1 MRVIR
6 NNKAMLAFLKV
17 LKERASGGSQEIELK
32 VKAILDDVRRN
43 GDKAVLRYTKAFDF
57 LKAKGLRIR
66 PDEISRYAGRADAKV
81 VRALKLSAKRI
92 KAFHEIQKEESWTF
106 SEGDATLGQLIRP
119 IGRIGVYIPGGKAS
133 YPSTVLMN
141 VIPAQVAGVKE
152 IALCVPTPKGEI
164 NSYVMAAI
172 KLLGI
177 KEVYRVGGAQAIGAM
192 AYGTKTIKKVDKIVG
207 PGNIYVATA
216 KKMVFGIVDIDII
229 AGPSEILIIA
239 DDSANPAFVAA
250 DLLGQAEHDEFA
262 SSILI
267 TDSRRL
273 ADAVDE
279 ELERQVG
286 RLKRKEIA
294 RKSIDNYGA
303 IIITK
308 DIKDAAEL
316 SNHIAPE
323 HLEVMTEEP
332 MNVLPMIK
340 NAGAIFLGEWTPEA
354 LGDYSAGP
362 NHTLPTGGTAR
373 FSSPLGVYDF
383 VKRSSLLS
391 FTKDGFSK
399 LAETVKTIA
408 SVEGLNAH
416 ESTIT
421 IRERVRNGYW
431 RTKRD

>member
-1 MRVIR
+1 
-6 NNKAMLAFLKV
+6 
-17 LKERASGGSQEIELK
+17 
-32 VKAILDDVRRN
+32 
-43 GDKAVLRYTKAFDF
+43 
-57 LKAKGLRIR
+57 
-66 PDEISRYAGRADAKV
+66 
-81 VRALKLSAKRI
+81 
-92 KAFHEIQKEESWTF
+92 
-106 SEGDATLGQLIRP
+106 LIRP
-119 IGRIGVYIPGGKAS
+119 IERIGVYIPGGKAS

-152 IALCVPTPKGEI
+152 IALCVPTPRGEI
-164 NSYVMAAI
+164 NPYVMAAI

-216 KKMVFGIVDIDII
+216 KKMVFGIVDIDMI

-267 TDSRRL
+267 TDSRRV
-273 ADAVDE
+273 ADAVDKE
-279 ELERQVG
+279 VGRQVG

-340 NAGAIFLGEWTPEA
+340 NAGAIFVGEWTPEA

-383 VKRSSLLS
+383 VKRSNLLS
-391 FTKDGFSK
+391 FTKNGFSK
-399 LAETVKTIA
+399 LAGTVKTIA
-408 SVEGLNAH
+408 SIEGLDAH
-416 ESTIT
+416 ENTIT
-421 IRERVRNGYW
+421 IRERVRDGYR
-431 RTKRD
+431 RTKGD